1 MTITQPDL
9 FSPIEARD
17 DAISRADLNA
27 DPAWRELAYL
37 AVLWCAHIHPDFT
50 ADEVWHRLALHDDI
64 TTHEPS
70 AIGPV
75 FLRASHAGRIRKTG
89 EQRASTNPIRH
100 RDLTVWTRA

>member
-9 FSPIEARD
+9 FSIAKD
-17 DAISRADLNA
+17 DAIGRADDHANESWKHAALVSV
-27 DPAWRELAYL
+27 R
-37 AVLWCAHIHPDFT
+37 WCAHMHPDFT
-50 ADEVWHRLALHDDI
+50 ADEVWHRLEEHDDI

-89 EQRASTNPIRH
+89 EQRRSVNPARH